1 MSDKITFEGVRVGY
15 AISGSFCTFE
25 KSFAAA
31 EKLVSLGAEL
41 IPIMSFNASQLSTRF
56 GTAQENLARLESI
69 AGRGV
74 ITTIEEAEPIGPK
87 KLCDIMIVAPC
98 TANTLAKLALGI
110 TDTPLTMAV
119 KSHLRNAGPVV
130 IAVSTNDALAAC
142 AKNIGL
148 LHNYKHYFFVP
159 YAQDDF
165 LKKPSSVVADFDLIP
180 ETAAKALHGIQLQ
193 PLYSSQI
200 KD

>member
-15 AISGSFCTFE
+15 AVICSFCTFE

-98 TANTLAKLALGI
+98 TANTHWA
-110 TDTPLTMAV
+110 
-119 KSHLRNAGPVV
+119 
-130 IAVSTNDALAAC
+130 
-142 AKNIGL
+142 
-148 LHNYKHYFFVP
+148 
-159 YAQDDF
+159 
-165 LKKPSSVVADFDLIP
+165 
-180 ETAAKALHGIQLQ
+180 
-193 PLYSSQI
+193 
-200 KD
+200 